1 MQDSLVTYIKGLTGV
16 REVKESAQVA
26 NTLTDFNKLLGYV
39 SGGIILILL
48 CVAVFLI
55 SNTVMVGISS
65 VRKKLPL

>member
-1 MQDSLVTYIKGLTGV
+1 M

-48 CVAVFLI
+48 CVAVFFDQQYRNGRYLI
-55 SNTVMVGISS
+55 S
-65 VRKKLPL
+65 

>member
-1 MQDSLVTYIKGLTGV
+1 M
-16 REVKESAQVA
+16 REVKESAKVA

-55 SNTVMVGISS
+55 SNTVTVGISS